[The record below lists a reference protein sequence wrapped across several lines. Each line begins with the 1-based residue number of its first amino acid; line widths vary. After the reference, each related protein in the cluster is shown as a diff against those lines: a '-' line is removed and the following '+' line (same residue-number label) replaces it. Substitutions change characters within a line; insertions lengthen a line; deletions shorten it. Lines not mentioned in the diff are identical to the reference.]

1 MRGFCVETSTSSRVI
16 EKKKRTP
23 LNTLLTMENLT
34 VDDKRDYDTAAF
46 GIIIGSSSIKT
57 KIGDVVTAFLMLM
70 LKKLKLKK
78 LNREEQEEKTSK
90 RLIAVI

>member
-57 KIGDVVTAFLMLM
+57 KFGDVVTANE

>member
-57 KIGDVVTAFLMLM
+57 KFGDVVTANE
-70 LKKLKLKK
+70 LKKLKLK
-78 LNREEQEEKTSK
+78 LNREEQEEETSK